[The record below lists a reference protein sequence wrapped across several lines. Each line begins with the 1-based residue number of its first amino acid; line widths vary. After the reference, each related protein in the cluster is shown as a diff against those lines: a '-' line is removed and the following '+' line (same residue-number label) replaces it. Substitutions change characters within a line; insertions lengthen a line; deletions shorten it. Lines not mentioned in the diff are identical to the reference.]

1 MIKLCGFS
9 ISNYHNKVKLALLE
23 KDIEFEEALIWSDR
37 SAELLRHSPLGKI
50 PYIETEQGSVC
61 ESQVILEYLEDKYP
75 AHRLLPIDAFQAAK
89 NRELIT
95 YLELHLELVARE
107 LYAEAFFGGRVSDEV
122 KAKVEKLLTRNIKAF
137 AELAQFSPYVM
148 GAEFTMADCAA
159 VVHLPLIS
167 MATKVI
173 FARDFLEDLPVK
185 QYLKMM
191 AERPSVQKINVDRKA
206 NQELMKSK
214 LKLP

>member
-23 KDIEFEEALIWSDR
+23 KGIEFEEMLVWTDR
-37 SAELLRHSPLGKI
+37 SPELLRHSPLGKI

-75 AHRLLPIDAFQAAK
+75 SPSLLPADPFLTAK

-95 YLELHLELVARE
+95 YLELHMELLARE
-107 LYAEAFFGGRVSDEV
+107 LYVEAFFGGKVTDEI
-122 KAKVEKLLTRNIKAF
+122 KIKVEKTLTRNVKAF
-137 AELAQFSPYVM
+137 SALAKFSPFVM
-148 GAEFTMADCAA
+148 GEELTMADCAA

-167 MATKVI
+167 MATKAI
-173 FARDFLEDLPVK
+173 FSRDFLEDLPVK

-191 AERPSVQKINVDRKA
+191 SGRPSVQKINVDRKA
-206 NQELMKSK
+206 NQELMTSRFKVK
-214 LKLP
+214 

>member
-9 ISNYHNKVKLALLE
+9 VSNYHNKVKLALIE
-23 KDIEFEEALIWSDR
+23 KNVLFEEVLIWSDR
-37 SAELLRHSPLGKI
+37 SADLLRHSPLGKI
-50 PYIETEQGSVC
+50 PYIETEQGSIC
-61 ESQVILEYLEDKYP
+61 ESQVILEYLEEKYP
-75 AHRLLPIDAFQAAK
+75 AHRLLPIDPFQAAK

-122 KAKVEKLLTRNIKAF
+122 KAKVEKLLTRNLKAF

-148 GAEFTMADCAA
+148 GEEFTMADCAA
-159 VVHLPLIS
+159 AVHFPLIS
-167 MATKVI
+167 MATKAI

-191 AERPSVQKINVDRKA
+191 SQRPSVQKVNVDRKA
-206 NQELMKSK
+206 NQELMMSRIKAS
-214 LKLP
+214 

>member
-9 ISNYHNKVKLALLE
+9 VSNYHNKVKLALLE
-23 KDIEFEEALIWSDR
+23 KGVEFDEVLIWSDR
-37 SAELLRHSPLGKI
+37 SADLLRHSPLGKI

-75 AHRLLPIDAFQAAK
+75 AHRLLPADPFQAAK

-107 LYAEAFFGGRVSDEV
+107 LYAEAFFGGRVSDEI
-122 KAKVEKLLTRNIKAF
+122 KAKTEKLLTRNLKAF
-137 AELAQFSPYVM
+137 GELVQFSPYVM
-148 GAEFTMADCAA
+148 GAEFTLADCAA

-185 QYLKMM
+185 KYLNMM
-191 AERPSVQKINVDRKA
+191 SERPSVQKVKLDRKI
-206 NQELMKSK
+206 NQELMMGRIKIS
-214 LKLP
+214 